1 MEIAR
6 FRERMPLIVFI
17 LLALVC
23 VMMLGFAC
31 ACLSDQ
37 PALALERALQSPA
50 LPAVIIVWAA
60 IVLRGFTR
68 TLPRL
73 AIVAHPGRGSP
84 ELLQRFLF

>member
-6 FRERMPLIVFI
+6 FRARMPLIVFI
-17 LLALVC
+17 LLALIC
-23 VMMLGFAC
+23 LLMLGFAC

-50 LPAVIIVWAA
+50 LPAVVIVWAA
-60 IVLRGFTR
+60 IVLGRVSR

-73 AIVAHPGRGSP
+73 AVVAHPCRGSP
-84 ELLQRFLF
+84 EHLQRFLL